1 MNICATAKPEPVFA
15 FVHAGCWIAPFRR
28 DRVSEVCQAGGF
40 LLAFATFPESTLQKL
55 LVGQITVFLS
65 SLLSLNR

>member
-28 DRVSEVCQAGGF
+28 DRVSEVCQGGGF
-40 LLAFATFPESTLQKL
+40 LLAFAAFPESTL
-55 LVGQITVFLS
+55 
-65 SLLSLNR
+65 

>member
-15 FVHAGCWIAPFRR
+15 FVHAGCWIAPFPR

-40 LLAFATFPESTLQKL
+40 LLAFAAFAGGALCAFRRP
-55 LVGQITVFLS
+55 
-65 SLLSLNR
+65 RR